1 MRDQE
6 EEGDV
11 DTSGERRKNGE
22 RTGQRVVGGRD
33 CRKLPKE
40 QDLGSA
46 VTFNVYVA
54 MTC

>member
-11 DTSGERRKNGE
+11 DTSGE